1 MGWLQPRKNFLV
13 CFLLLLD
20 RLFLLNPSLVGE
32 YTVVVSAF
40 EPHHIGPFSLKV
52 DSSYPFDLKPIP
64 QEGAGMYSKVVRGS
78 W

>member
-1 MGWLQPRKNFLV
+1 M
-13 CFLLLLD
+13 
-20 RLFLLNPSLVGE
+20 
-32 YTVVVSAF
+32 VVSAF
-40 EPHHIGPFSLKV
+40 EPHHMGSFSLQV